1 MADTQGIK
9 LRYKRGT
16 CFGCQKCLYC
26 GVDLQQQ
33 KCKCKTST
41 IPNKKNRTTAV
52 KYAFT
57 QIFSPDWTKDKFSFI
72 QEKALKYNYLINLK
86 NTFNLSLCS
95 KCNNTLSRL
104 TPKNSKNIKSIVKST
119 ETLPNLEVSQN
130 TQLKPEVYDLTI
142 LDGASTQNSL
152 ETLESDK
159 NSEDNAYSADDDF
172 EYEFQYGIF
181 IKLDGKLQPAKWYK
195 VVVSGI
201 DEFLAEIHTNVVTL
215 TQKESIEAC
224 DYHVAFKSEKALGAG
239 TQLVDAQDFQKFC
252 LDYSKFKKRN
262 TNMGIFITI
271 KSQDLNKNKRKKKD
285 ICSET
290 ETDIDNPAE
299 KHKNK
304 NRVSKTS
311 SLTSEETQIAKN
323 VSEIR
328 TINHCNIHNRA
339 CLNRDNSKENHVEIT
354 FMMLSIWASEMNKGL
369 ATPTNPPTH
378 PLFAYRNPSKT
389 KPSYLQPS
397 AKNSLLPSSSYIPF
411 SLYNSLQMFSAPYTA
426 HVLEQTPIMI
436 TKLPTIS
443 DFLKQIDDNEG
454 TNNYYQSFLEG
465 LEKQRISVRILSKL
479 SMEEFK
485 ICGVDTIGVQK
496 TLLDYA
502 KRYNN
507 ISLYN

>member
-57 QIFSPDWTKDKFSFI
+57 RIFSPDWTKDKFSFI
-72 QEKALKYNYLINLK
+72 QEKALKYNYSINLK

-104 TPKNSKNIKSIVKST
+104 TPKNSKNIKSIVKPT

-130 TQLKPEVYDLTI
+130 TQLKPEVCDLTI

-299 KHKNK
+299 EHKNK
-304 NRVSKTS
+304 NRVPKTS

-323 VSEIR
+323 VSEIC

-397 AKNSLLPSSSYIPF
+397 AENSLLPSSSYIPF
-411 SLYNSLQMFSAPYTA
+411 SLYNSLQMFPAPYTA
-426 HVLEQTPIMI
+426 HVLEQTPTMT

-485 ICGVDTIGVQK
+485 ICGVDTISAQK

>member
-57 QIFSPDWTKDKFSFI
+57 RIFSPDWTKDKFSFI
-72 QEKALKYNYLINLK
+72 QEKALKYNYSINLK

-104 TPKNSKNIKSIVKST
+104 TPKNSKNIKSIVKPT

-130 TQLKPEVYDLTI
+130 TQLKPEVCDLTI

-299 KHKNK
+299 EHKNK
-304 NRVSKTS
+304 NRVPKTS

-323 VSEIR
+323 VSEIC

-339 CLNRDNSKENHVEIT
+339 CLNRDNKQRIGNTNESTNT
-354 FMMLSIWASEMNKGL
+354 SIICIQ
-369 ATPTNPPTH
+369 
-378 PLFAYRNPSKT
+378 
-389 KPSYLQPS
+389 PSYLQPS
-397 AKNSLLPSSSYIPF
+397 AENSLLPSSSYIPF
-411 SLYNSLQMFSAPYTA
+411 SLYNSLQMFPAPYTA
-426 HVLEQTPIMI
+426 HVLEQTPTMT

-485 ICGVDTIGVQK
+485 ICGVDTISAQK

>member
-57 QIFSPDWTKDKFSFI
+57 LIFSPDWTKDKFSFI

-104 TPKNSKNIKSIVKST
+104 TPKNSKNIKSIVKPT

-130 TQLKPEVYDLTI
+130 TQSKPERQI

-215 TQKESIEAC
+215 TQNESIEAC

-271 KSQDLNKNKRKKKD
+271 KSQDLNKNKRKKK
-285 ICSET
+285 
-290 ETDIDNPAE
+290 
-299 KHKNK
+299 HKNK

-323 VSEIR
+323 VSEIC

-369 ATPTNPPTH
+369 ATPMNPPTH
-378 PLFAYRNPSKT
+378 PLFAYRHPSKT

-397 AKNSLLPSSSYIPF
+397 AENSLLPSSSYIPF
-411 SLYNSLQMFSAPYTA
+411 SLYNSLQMFPAPYTA
-426 HVLEQTPIMI
+426 HVLEQTPTMT

-443 DFLKQIDDNEG
+443 DFLKQIDDNEVING
-454 TNNYYQSFLEG
+454 
-465 LEKQRISVRILSKL
+465 RI
-479 SMEEFK
+479 
-485 ICGVDTIGVQK
+485 
-496 TLLDYA
+496 
-502 KRYNN
+502 
-507 ISLYN
+507 

>member
-52 KYAFT
+52 N
-57 QIFSPDWTKDKFSFI
+57 PDWTKDKFSFI
-72 QEKALKYNYLINLK
+72 QEKALKYNYSINLK

-104 TPKNSKNIKSIVKST
+104 TPKNSKNIKSIVKPT

-252 LDYSKFKKRN
+252 LDYFKFKKRN
-262 TNMGIFITI
+262 TNMGIFILYRNFKFSSDIISISFQYHFNIDLISIQYRNKVLSLRYHFDI
-271 KSQDLNKNKRKKKD
+271 KS
-285 ICSET
+285 I
-290 ETDIDNPAE
+290 
-299 KHKNK
+299 
-304 NRVSKTS
+304 
-311 SLTSEETQIAKN
+311 
-323 VSEIR
+323 
-328 TINHCNIHNRA
+328 
-339 CLNRDNSKENHVEIT
+339 
-354 FMMLSIWASEMNKGL
+354 
-369 ATPTNPPTH
+369 
-378 PLFAYRNPSKT
+378 
-389 KPSYLQPS
+389 
-397 AKNSLLPSSSYIPF
+397 
-411 SLYNSLQMFSAPYTA
+411 
-426 HVLEQTPIMI
+426 
-436 TKLPTIS
+436 
-443 DFLKQIDDNEG
+443 LK
-454 TNNYYQSFLEG
+454 
-465 LEKQRISVRILSKL
+465 
-479 SMEEFK
+479 
-485 ICGVDTIGVQK
+485 
-496 TLLDYA
+496 
-502 KRYNN
+502 
-507 ISLYN
+507 

>member
-1 MADTQGIK
+1 MTLTRRVGLK
-9 LRYKRGT
+9 TGLR
-16 CFGCQKCLYC
+16 
-26 GVDLQQQ
+26 
-33 KCKCKTST
+33 SNN
-41 IPNKKNRTTAV
+41 NK
-52 KYAFT
+52 
-57 QIFSPDWTKDKFSFI
+57 PDSDFKHESDQMTR
-72 QEKALKYNYLINLK
+72 
-86 NTFNLSLCS
+86 
-95 KCNNTLSRL
+95 CNNTLSRL
-104 TPKNSKNIKSIVKST
+104 TPKNSKNIKSIVKPT

-130 TQLKPEVYDLTI
+130 TQLKPEVCDLTI

-290 ETDIDNPAE
+290 ETIILLKSIKIKIGTKDWQHQRI
-299 KHKNK
+299 HQHIHYLH
-304 NRVSKTS
+304 TS
-311 SLTSEETQIAKN
+311 IHLKQ
-323 VSEIR
+323 
-328 TINHCNIHNRA
+328 NHLIY
-339 CLNRDNSKENHVEIT
+339 K
-354 FMMLSIWASEMNKGL
+354 
-369 ATPTNPPTH
+369 
-378 PLFAYRNPSKT
+378 
-389 KPSYLQPS
+389 LQPS
-397 AKNSLLPSSSYIPF
+397 AENSLLPSSSYIPF
-411 SLYNSLQMFSAPYTA
+411 SLYNSLQMFPAPYTA
-426 HVLEQTPIMI
+426 HVLAEQTPTMT

>member
-1 MADTQGIK
+1 MANTQGIK

-52 KYAFT
+52 N
-57 QIFSPDWTKDKFSFI
+57 PDWTKDKFSFI
-72 QEKALKYNYLINLK
+72 QEKALKYNYSINLK

-104 TPKNSKNIKSIVKST
+104 TPKNSKNIKSIVKPT

-215 TQKESIEAC
+215 TQKELIEAC

-252 LDYSKFKKRN
+252 LDYFKFKKRN
-262 TNMGIFITI
+262 TNMGIFILYRNFKFSSDIISISFQYHFNIDLISIQYRNKVLSLRYHFDI
-271 KSQDLNKNKRKKKD
+271 KS
-285 ICSET
+285 I
-290 ETDIDNPAE
+290 
-299 KHKNK
+299 
-304 NRVSKTS
+304 
-311 SLTSEETQIAKN
+311 
-323 VSEIR
+323 
-328 TINHCNIHNRA
+328 
-339 CLNRDNSKENHVEIT
+339 
-354 FMMLSIWASEMNKGL
+354 
-369 ATPTNPPTH
+369 
-378 PLFAYRNPSKT
+378 
-389 KPSYLQPS
+389 
-397 AKNSLLPSSSYIPF
+397 
-411 SLYNSLQMFSAPYTA
+411 
-426 HVLEQTPIMI
+426 
-436 TKLPTIS
+436 
-443 DFLKQIDDNEG
+443 LK
-454 TNNYYQSFLEG
+454 
-465 LEKQRISVRILSKL
+465 
-479 SMEEFK
+479 
-485 ICGVDTIGVQK
+485 
-496 TLLDYA
+496 
-502 KRYNN
+502 
-507 ISLYN
+507 